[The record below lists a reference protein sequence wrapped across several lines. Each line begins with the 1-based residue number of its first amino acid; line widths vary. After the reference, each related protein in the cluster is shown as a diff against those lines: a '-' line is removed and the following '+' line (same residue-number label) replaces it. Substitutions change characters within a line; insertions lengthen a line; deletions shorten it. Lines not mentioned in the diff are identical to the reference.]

1 MIMTDKITGKKIPL
15 YLQELE
21 AKELGRL
28 VEEDELADAESK
40 RFSNRLKESF
50 RQLKVDKRSVIFTL
64 LAALTLFAG
73 GWGLSLLLSQDESFI
88 EMKKPG
94 KESIKVNKDKD
105 QVLKPVVFELDT
117 FFMPLIKDGK
127 ESGKFLTVKAE
138 LILSNDIVF
147 REVEMGL
154 PIIRQNIYAILKRK
168 KLSDFIDG
176 KKPIEEKIKKEI
188 IVSTNATLISG
199 VGSIKDVF
207 FSQFVVK

>member
-28 VEEDELADAESK
+28 VEEDELADVESK

-50 RQLKVDKRSVIFTL
+50 RQLKADKRSVIFTL

-147 REVEMGL
+147 REVELAL

-176 KKPIEEKIKKEI
+176 KKRIKEKIKNEI